1 MDRLGFFKQGLS
13 SVLDAA
19 SSIIG
24 LKKAADSFVEVVDE
38 ALSNI
43 KTDIGFHLPSID
55 SAIYA
60 GGASVLENLAAIGY
74 STIEVGTY
82 KNGKL
87 HYKSPEELKEL
98 ARKANI
104 KITAAHLNHLL
115 TEAEKEGAAMNEG
128 AAESE
133 AGAKSEAAMNEGA
146 ATSEGATTR
155 EGATMNEGAAMS
167 EGAEGSEADARSE
180 EVAMS
185 KEDNEWWLNAMAIC
199 KDLGC
204 KYVTMSQFP
213 ENPDQATITRYA
225 KYFNAIGQMAAE
237 QGMRFCFHPSQ
248 AELTKNED
256 SASIFE
262 ILAEQTDKDKV
273 WFEIDTFEAT
283 EAAADVCKLLKQQ
296 DKRILLLHLH
306 DYGVAGDSG
315 KIDFDTII
323 KEGIQQG
330 VADIFIEV
338 RDFHLPAMNCVER
351 SYYYVDNLPSIRY

>member
-115 TEAEKEGAAMNEG
+115 TVAEKEGAALNEG

-146 ATSEGATTR
+146 TMS
-155 EGATMNEGAAMS
+155 EGATMNEGA
-167 EGAEGSEADARSE
+167 EESEAEARSE

-185 KEDNEWWLNAMAIC
+185 KEDNEWWLNAISIC

-204 KYVTMSQFP
+204 KYVTMAQFP
-213 ENPDQATITRYA
+213 ENPDQATIARYA
-225 KYFNAIGQMAAE
+225 KYFNAIGQMATE
-237 QGMRFCFHPSQ
+237 RGLKFCFHPSQ

-283 EAAADVCKLLKQQ
+283 EAATDVCKLLKQQ

-306 DYGVAGDSG
+306 DHGVAGDSG

-323 KEGIQQG
+323 KEGIQRG

>member
-24 LKKAADSFVEVVDE
+24 LKKAADSFVKVVDE

-60 GGASVLENLAAIGY
+60 GGASVLENIAAIGY

-82 KNGKL
+82 KNGTL
-87 HYKSPEELKEL
+87 HYKKPDELKEL
-98 ARKANI
+98 ARKANV

-115 TEAEKEGAAMNEG
+115 TEVVKAEDESDERSDKKTGVAEKNNAEGGTAKESIAAECLAEEFVMNE
-128 AAESE
+128 
-133 AGAKSEAAMNEGA
+133 K
-146 ATSEGATTR
+146 
-155 EGATMNEGAAMS
+155 
-167 EGAEGSEADARSE
+167 
-180 EVAMS
+180 
-185 KEDNEWWLNAMAIC
+185 DNEWWLNAISIC

-204 KYVTMSQFP
+204 KYVTMAQFP
-213 ENPDQATITRYA
+213 ENPDQATIARYA
-225 KYFNAIGQMAAE
+225 KYFDAIGEMAKE
-237 QGMRFCFHPSQ
+237 QGLKFCFHPSQ
-248 AELTKNED
+248 AELTKNDD

-262 ILAEQTDKDKV
+262 LLAEQSDKDKV

-283 EAAADVCKLLKQQ
+283 EAAIDVCKLLEQH

-315 KIDFDTII
+315 RIDFDSII
-323 KEGIQQG
+323 KEGIKRG
-330 VADIFIEV
+330 VADIFVEV

-351 SYYYVDNLPSIRY
+351 SYYYVDTLPSIRY

>member
-87 HYKSPEELKEL
+87 HYKSPAELKGL
-98 ARKANI
+98 ASKANI

-115 TEAEKEGAAMNEG
+115 TEAEKEGAA
-128 AAESE
+128 ESE
-133 AGAKSEAAMNEGA
+133 AGAKSEAAMSEGA
-146 ATSEGATTR
+146 AL
-155 EGATMNEGAAMS
+155 N

-213 ENPDQATITRYA
+213 ENPDQATIARYA
-225 KYFNAIGQMAAE
+225 KYFNAIGQMATE

-248 AELTKNED
+248 AELTKNEN

-283 EAAADVCKLLKQQ
+283 EAATDVCKLLKQQ

-323 KEGIQQG
+323 KEGIQRG

>member
-1 MDRLGFFKQGLS
+1 MDRLGFFKQGLA
-13 SVLDAA
+13 SVMDAA

-82 KNGKL
+82 KEGKL
-87 HYKSPEELKEL
+87 HYKTPEELKEL

-115 TEAEKEGAAMNEG
+115 TEDEKADDKSAENSDKSTGDAEESVVAESVEVKSTAEEFVMNE
-128 AAESE
+128 
-133 AGAKSEAAMNEGA
+133 
-146 ATSEGATTR
+146 
-155 EGATMNEGAAMS
+155 
-167 EGAEGSEADARSE
+167 
-180 EVAMS
+180 
-185 KEDNEWWLNAMAIC
+185 EDKEWWLNAMNIC

-204 KYVTMSQFP
+204 KYVTMAQFP
-213 ENPDQATITRYA
+213 ENPDQATVARYA
-225 KYFNAIGQMAAE
+225 KYFDAIGEMAAE
-237 QGMRFCFHPSQ
+237 QGMKFCFHPTT
-248 AELTKNED
+248 AELTTSDD

-262 ILAEQTDKDKV
+262 MLAEQSDKDKV

-283 EAAADVCKLLKQQ
+283 EAAIDVCKLLEQH
-296 DKRILLLHLH
+296 DKRVLLLHLH

-315 KIDFDTII
+315 RIDFDSII
-323 KEGIQQG
+323 KEGIKRG
-330 VADIFIEV
+330 VADIFVEV

-351 SYYYVDNLPSIRY
+351 SYYYVDTLPSIRY

>member
-87 HYKSPEELKEL
+87 HYKSPAELKGL
-98 ARKANI
+98 ASKANI

-115 TEAEKEGAAMNEG
+115 TEAEKEEAAESEAGAKSETAMNEG

-133 AGAKSEAAMNEGA
+133 AGAKSEAAMSEGA
-146 ATSEGATTR
+146 AL
-155 EGATMNEGAAMS
+155 N

-213 ENPDQATITRYA
+213 ENPDQATIARYA
-225 KYFNAIGQMAAE
+225 KYFNAIGQMATE

-248 AELTKNED
+248 AELTKNEN

-283 EAAADVCKLLKQQ
+283 EAATDVCKLLKQQ

-323 KEGIQQG
+323 KEGIQRG

>member
-128 AAESE
+128 A
-133 AGAKSEAAMNEGA
+133 
-146 ATSEGATTR
+146 
-155 EGATMNEGAAMS
+155 TMN

-204 KYVTMSQFP
+204 RYVTMSQFP
-213 ENPDQATITRYA
+213 ENPDQATIARYA
-225 KYFNAIGQMAAE
+225 KYFNAIGQMATE

-262 ILAEQTDKDKV
+262 ILAEQTDNDKV

-283 EAAADVCKLLKQQ
+283 EAATDVCKLLKQQ

-338 RDFHLPAMNCVER
+338 RDFHLPAMNCIER

>member
-1 MDRLGFFKQGLS
+1 M
-13 SVLDAA
+13 DAA

-60 GGASVLENLAAIGY
+60 GGASVLGNLSAIGY

-82 KNGKL
+82 KDGKL
-87 HYKSPEELKEL
+87 HYKTPEELKEL

-115 TEAEKEGAAMNEG
+115 TEVEKADDKSAENSDKSTGDAEESVVAESVEVKSTAEEFVMNE
-128 AAESE
+128 
-133 AGAKSEAAMNEGA
+133 
-146 ATSEGATTR
+146 
-155 EGATMNEGAAMS
+155 
-167 EGAEGSEADARSE
+167 
-180 EVAMS
+180 
-185 KEDNEWWLNAMAIC
+185 EDKKWWLNAMNIC

-204 KYVTMSQFP
+204 KYVTMAQFP
-213 ENPDQATITRYA
+213 ENPDQATIARYA
-225 KYFNAIGQMAAE
+225 KYFDAIGEMAKE
-237 QGMRFCFHPSQ
+237 QGLKFCFHPSQ
-248 AELTKNED
+248 AELIKNDD

-262 ILAEQTDKDKV
+262 MLAEQSDKDKV

-283 EAAADVCKLLKQQ
+283 EAAIDVCELLKQH
-296 DKRILLLHLH
+296 DKRVLLLHLH

-315 KIDFDTII
+315 RIDFDSII
-323 KEGIQQG
+323 KEGIKRG
-330 VADIFIEV
+330 VADIFVEV

-351 SYYYVDNLPSIRY
+351 SYYYVDTLPSIRY

>member
-1 MDRLGFFKQGLS
+1 MDRLGFFKQGLA
-13 SVLDAA
+13 SVMDAA

-60 GGASVLENLAAIGY
+60 GGASVLGNLAAIGY

-82 KNGKL
+82 KDGKL
-87 HYKSPEELKEL
+87 HYKTPEELKEL

-115 TEAEKEGAAMNEG
+115 TEDEKTKEESNKKDSEKGDKETEDAVKSDVVESTAEEFVMNE
-128 AAESE
+128 
-133 AGAKSEAAMNEGA
+133 
-146 ATSEGATTR
+146 
-155 EGATMNEGAAMS
+155 
-167 EGAEGSEADARSE
+167 
-180 EVAMS
+180 
-185 KEDNEWWLNAMAIC
+185 EDNEWWLNAMSIC

-204 KYVTMSQFP
+204 KYVTMAQFP
-213 ENPDQATITRYA
+213 ENPDQATIARYA
-225 KYFNAIGQMAAE
+225 KYFDAIGEMAKE
-237 QGMRFCFHPSQ
+237 QGLKFCFHPSQ
-248 AELTKNED
+248 AELIKNDD

-262 ILAEQTDKDKV
+262 MLAEQSDKDKV

-283 EAAADVCKLLKQQ
+283 EAAIDVCKLLEQH
-296 DKRILLLHLH
+296 DKRVLLLHLH

-315 KIDFDTII
+315 RIDFDSII
-323 KEGIQQG
+323 KEGIKRG
-330 VADIFIEV
+330 VADIFVEV

-351 SYYYVDNLPSIRY
+351 SYYYVDTLPSIRY

>member
-87 HYKSPEELKEL
+87 HYKSPEELKGL
-98 ARKANI
+98 ASKANI

-115 TEAEKEGAAMNEG
+115 TEAEKEGAALNEG

-133 AGAKSEAAMNEGA
+133 AGAKSEAAINK
-146 ATSEGATTR
+146 GAT
-155 EGATMNEGAAMS
+155 MS
-167 EGAEGSEADARSE
+167 EGAEGSEVDARSE

-185 KEDNEWWLNAMAIC
+185 KEDNEWWLNAMTIC

-213 ENPDQATITRYA
+213 ENPDQATIARYA
-225 KYFNAIGQMAAE
+225 KYFNAIGQMVAE
-237 QGMRFCFHPSQ
+237 QGIRFCFHPSQ

-283 EAAADVCKLLKQQ
+283 EAATDVCKLLKQQ

-323 KEGIQQG
+323 KEGIQRG

>member
-60 GGASVLENLAAIGY
+60 GGASVLENIAAIGY

-87 HYKSPEELKEL
+87 HYKSPAELKEL

-115 TEAEKEGAAMNEG
+115 TVAEKEE

-146 ATSEGATTR
+146 ALNEGAT
-155 EGATMNEGAAMS
+155 MS

-185 KEDNEWWLNAMAIC
+185 KEDNEWWLNAIAIC

-213 ENPDQATITRYA
+213 ENPDQATIARYA

-262 ILAEQTDKDKV
+262 ILAEQTDNDKV

-283 EAAADVCKLLKQQ
+283 EAATDVCKLLKQQ

-323 KEGIQQG
+323 KEGIQRG

>member
-115 TEAEKEGAAMNEG
+115 TVAEKEG

-133 AGAKSEAAMNEGA
+133 AGAKSEAALNEGA
-146 ATSEGATTR
+146 T
-155 EGATMNEGAAMS
+155 MS

-180 EVAMS
+180 EVTMS
-185 KEDNEWWLNAMAIC
+185 KVDNEWWLNAISIC

-237 QGMRFCFHPSQ
+237 QGIRFCFHPSQ

-283 EAAADVCKLLKQQ
+283 EAATDVCKLLKQQ

-323 KEGIQQG
+323 KKGIQQG

>member
-1 MDRLGFFKQGLS
+1 MANLFKKISYFKSLFTFFTLII
-13 SVLDAA
+13 A
-19 SSIIG
+19 S
-24 LKKAADSFVEVVDE
+24 
-38 ALSNI
+38 
-43 KTDIGFHLPSID
+43 
-55 SAIYA
+55 
-60 GGASVLENLAAIGY
+60 
-74 STIEVGTY
+74 
-82 KNGKL
+82 
-87 HYKSPEELKEL
+87 
-98 ARKANI
+98 KANI

-115 TEAEKEGAAMNEG
+115 TEAEKEGAATSEG
-128 AAESE
+128 ATTS
-133 AGAKSEAAMNEGA
+133 EGA
-146 ATSEGATTR
+146 ATSEGTTTS
-155 EGATMNEGAAMS
+155 EGATMNEGAAMN

-185 KEDNEWWLNAMAIC
+185 KEDNEWWLNAMTIC

-225 KYFNAIGQMAAE
+225 KYFNAIGQMATE

-262 ILAEQTDKDKV
+262 ILAEQTDNDKV

-283 EAAADVCKLLKQQ
+283 EAATDVCKLLKQQ

-351 SYYYVDNLPSIRY
+351 SYYYIDNLPSIRY

>member
-24 LKKAADSFVEVVDE
+24 LKKAADSYVEVVDE

-60 GGASVLENLAAIGY
+60 GGASVLENIAAIGY

-82 KNGKL
+82 KNGTL
-87 HYKSPEELKEL
+87 HYKKPDELKEL
-98 ARKANI
+98 ARKANV

-115 TEAEKEGAAMNEG
+115 TEVVKAEDESDERSDKKTGVAEKNNAEGGTAKESIAAECLAEEFVMNE
-128 AAESE
+128 
-133 AGAKSEAAMNEGA
+133 K
-146 ATSEGATTR
+146 
-155 EGATMNEGAAMS
+155 
-167 EGAEGSEADARSE
+167 
-180 EVAMS
+180 
-185 KEDNEWWLNAMAIC
+185 DNEWWLNAISIC

-204 KYVTMSQFP
+204 KYVTMAQFP
-213 ENPDQATITRYA
+213 ENPDQATIARYA
-225 KYFNAIGQMAAE
+225 KYFDAIGEMAKE
-237 QGMRFCFHPSQ
+237 QGLKFCFHPSQ
-248 AELTKNED
+248 AELTKNDD

-262 ILAEQTDKDKV
+262 LLAEQSDKDKV

-283 EAAADVCKLLKQQ
+283 EAAIDVCKLLEQH

-315 KIDFDTII
+315 RIDFDSII
-323 KEGIQQG
+323 KEGIKRG
-330 VADIFIEV
+330 VADIFVEV

-351 SYYYVDNLPSIRY
+351 SYYYVDTLPSIRY

>member
-87 HYKSPEELKEL
+87 HYKSPAELKGL
-98 ARKANI
+98 ASKANI

-115 TEAEKEGAAMNEG
+115 TEAEKEGAA
-128 AAESE
+128 ESE
-133 AGAKSEAAMNEGA
+133 AGAKSEAATNEGA
-146 ATSEGATTR
+146 T
-155 EGATMNEGAAMS
+155 MS

-213 ENPDQATITRYA
+213 ENPDQATIARYA
-225 KYFNAIGQMAAE
+225 KYFNAIGQMATE

-283 EAAADVCKLLKQQ
+283 EAATDVCKLLKQQ

-323 KEGIQQG
+323 KEGIQRG

>member
-104 KITAAHLNHLL
+104 KITAAHLNLLL
-115 TEAEKEGAAMNEG
+115 TEAEKEG

-133 AGAKSEAAMNEGA
+133 AGAKSEVAMNEGD
-146 ATSEGATTR
+146 
-155 EGATMNEGAAMS
+155 AMS

-213 ENPDQATITRYA
+213 ENPDQATIARYA

-248 AELTKNED
+248 AELTKNEN

-283 EAAADVCKLLKQQ
+283 EAATDVCKLLKQQ

-323 KEGIQQG
+323 KEGIQRG

>member
-55 SAIYA
+55 AAIYD

-82 KNGKL
+82 KDGKL
-87 HYKSPEELKEL
+87 HYKTPEELKEL
-98 ARKANI
+98 ARKANV

-115 TEAEKEGAAMNEG
+115 TEPV
-128 AAESE
+128 
-133 AGAKSEAAMNEGA
+133 KSEAEASNEEENVKGEDVIQDVQTEEIA
-146 ATSEGATTR
+146 EATI
-155 EGATMNEGAAMS
+155 ND
-167 EGAEGSEADARSE
+167 AD
-180 EVAMS
+180 
-185 KEDNEWWLNAMAIC
+185 KDWWLSALTIC

-204 KYVTMSQFP
+204 KYVTMAQFP
-213 ENPDQATITRYA
+213 ENPDQATIARYA
-225 KYFNAIGQMAAE
+225 KYFDTIGEMAAE
-237 QGMRFCFHPSQ
+237 QGMKFCFHPTK
-248 AELTKNED
+248 AELTKSDD
-256 SASIFE
+256 SASVFE
-262 ILAEQTDKDKV
+262 MLAEQTDKEKV
-273 WFEIDTFEAT
+273 WFEIDTLET
-283 EAAADVCKLLKQQ
+283 VEAATDVCELLKQH
-296 DKRILLLHLH
+296 DKRVLLLHLH

-315 KIDFDTII
+315 LIDFDSII
-323 KEGIQQG
+323 KEGIKRG
-330 VADIFIEV
+330 LADIFIEV

-351 SYYYVDNLPSIRY
+351 SYYYVDTLPSIRY

>member
-1 MDRLGFFKQGLS
+1 
-13 SVLDAA
+13 
-19 SSIIG
+19 
-24 LKKAADSFVEVVDE
+24 
-38 ALSNI
+38 
-43 KTDIGFHLPSID
+43 
-55 SAIYA
+55 
-60 GGASVLENLAAIGY
+60 
-74 STIEVGTY
+74 
-82 KNGKL
+82 
-87 HYKSPEELKEL
+87 
-98 ARKANI
+98 
-104 KITAAHLNHLL
+104 
-115 TEAEKEGAAMNEG
+115 MNEG
-128 AAESE
+128 AAL
-133 AGAKSEAAMNEGA
+133 NEGA
-146 ATSEGATTR
+146 E
-155 EGATMNEGAAMS
+155 E
-167 EGAEGSEADARSE
+167 SEADARSE

-237 QGMRFCFHPSQ
+237 QGIRFCFHPSQ

-283 EAAADVCKLLKQQ
+283 EAATDVCKLLKQQ

-323 KEGIQQG
+323 KEGIQRG

>member
-60 GGASVLENLAAIGY
+60 GGASVLGNLAAIGY

-82 KNGKL
+82 KEGKL
-87 HYKSPEELKEL
+87 HYKTPEELKEL

-115 TEAEKEGAAMNEG
+115 TEDEKTKEESNKKDSEKGDKETEDAVKSDVVESTAEEFVMNE
-128 AAESE
+128 
-133 AGAKSEAAMNEGA
+133 
-146 ATSEGATTR
+146 
-155 EGATMNEGAAMS
+155 
-167 EGAEGSEADARSE
+167 
-180 EVAMS
+180 
-185 KEDNEWWLNAMAIC
+185 EDKEWWLNAMSIC

-204 KYVTMSQFP
+204 KYVTMAQFP
-213 ENPDQATITRYA
+213 ENPDQATMARYA
-225 KYFNAIGQMAAE
+225 KYFDAIGEMAKE
-237 QGMRFCFHPSQ
+237 QGLKFCFHPSQ
-248 AELTKNED
+248 AELTKNDD

-262 ILAEQTDKDKV
+262 MLAEQSDKDKV
-273 WFEIDTFEAT
+273 WFEIDTFEAE
-283 EAAADVCKLLKQQ
+283 EAAIDVCKLLEQH
-296 DKRILLLHLH
+296 DKRVLLLHLH

-315 KIDFDTII
+315 RIDFDSII
-323 KEGIQQG
+323 KEGIKRG
-330 VADIFIEV
+330 VADIFVEV

-351 SYYYVDNLPSIRY
+351 SYYYVDTLPSIRY